1 MREKEFFPQV
11 RLHFDYLVDEFDFE
25 HESSSEWRVHYSS
38 VNLHVAVWYLPPDRA
53 TITQVWIPPHEPP
66 PSVDLDDVYVAAGLG
81 PAQDVRT
88 SAQTRHAMNESLR
101 SQADA
106 LRAVIPLLRGPDS
119 TDLIRRSQLL

>member
-25 HESSSEWRVHYSS
+25 HESF
-38 VNLHVAVWYLPPDRA
+38 
-53 TITQVWIPPHEPP
+53 
-66 PSVDLDDVYVAAGLG
+66 
-81 PAQDVRT
+81 
-88 SAQTRHAMNESLR
+88 R

-119 TDLIRRSQLL
+119 TDLLRRSQLL